1 MDKDP
6 ADLHTLITNLNMDSI
21 SQQELE
27 GLIPVVRDLW
37 IRTQKTCIRRAGVDP
52 EIFYFKSMP
61 QSELFMAEIIPT
73 IHELY
78 FGYPVNRSIDV
89 LDIGPQTFSG
99 TRLLS
104 RTHAPDSFNNLKMN
118 ISALDIHDHF
128 KNLKECLCP
137 EVEFFKANIFDVKD
151 RSWDLIICSH
161 VIEHV
166 PDPKVF
172 LDQLKRL
179 SRRDI
184 IVACP
189 WNEDPITTKG
199 HVNTIDK
206 AFVRSVGASSLK
218 IFTNFMWG
226 KSREV
231 CIFTLQGTA
240 SHQRK

>member
-1 MDKDP
+1 MKK
-6 ADLHTLITNLNMDSI
+6 LG
-21 SQQELE
+21 ELDIDA
-27 GLIPVVRDLW
+27 LSRDELLTFING
-37 IRTQKTCIRRAGVDP
+37 IRDVWVKTQKSCIKRAKVDP
-52 EIFYFKSMP
+52 EVFYNKSMP
-61 QSELFMAEIIPT
+61 QSELFMTEIIPV

-78 FGYPVNRSIDV
+78 FSFPVNKTIEV

-104 RTHAPDSFNNLKMN
+104 RTHAPDSFNSLKMK
-118 ISALDIHDHF
+118 ISALDIHDYF
-128 KNLKECLCP
+128 LPLKECLCP
-137 EVEFFKANIFDVKD
+137 EVEFFKSDVFDVKN

-166 PDPKVF
+166 PDPKAFV
-172 LDQLKRL
+172 DQLKKL
-179 SRRDI
+179 SRRDV

-189 WNEDPITTKG
+189 WNENPITTKG

-206 AFVRSVGASSLK
+206 AFVRSVGARNLK

-226 KSREV
+226 KTREV

-240 SHQRK
+240 T